1 MKERTTKRKFESEN
15 EWVRGKRAHKSIE
28 VQRGKKKAR
37 IIETE
42 GKISYD

>member
-15 EWVRGKRAHKSIE
+15 EWVGGKRAHKSIE
-28 VQRGKKKAR
+28 VQRKKKAR
-37 IIETE
+37 ITETE